1 MTAQELIEMT
11 PEQQRAF
18 NRFEKAANDF
28 KKAGGMFYT
37 VLHKIHGLNGKYVE
51 SIEADYLSRGKPDGD
66 LDTQLDVSMDCI
78 SDSGFSGFADD
89 THMIKLTGEGLALL
103 NEED

>member
-18 NRFEKAANDF
+18 NRIKKAVNDF
-28 KKAGGMFYT
+28 KKSGGKFYT
-37 VLHKIHGLNGKYVE
+37 VLAKIHGLNGKYVE
-51 SIEADYLSRGKPDGD
+51 SIEADYLCTGKPDGH
-66 LDTQLDVSMDCI
+66 LDTQLDVSIDFI

-89 THMIKLTGEGLALL
+89 THMIKLTDEGLALL
-103 NEED
+103 SEEE